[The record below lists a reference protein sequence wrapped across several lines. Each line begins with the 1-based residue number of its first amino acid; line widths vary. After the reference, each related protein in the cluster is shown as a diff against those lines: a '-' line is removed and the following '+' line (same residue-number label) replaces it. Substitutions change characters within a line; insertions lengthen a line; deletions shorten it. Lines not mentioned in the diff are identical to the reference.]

1 MVGESN
7 QLSVDTDSLSLRL
20 LILLVSV
27 ELFFVVLDIVVNYA
41 EFIPYNSIQRLCNI
55 AREDGLAAWFMTS
68 QTMVAAL
75 VLWLLYWLSRQLDGA
90 GAAFQR
96 RGWMILALFFTY
108 MSADDGALIHERMGT
123 MFEDMLRASEK
134 TADAGFLTQWLSLF
148 PGYQWQFLLPVFV
161 AIGLYM
167 LYFLWRVLGMSR
179 AMLMVLAA
187 FSSMATAV
195 ILDFIEG
202 IPADHALNVYSWL
215 KHAFLLEDYTVDHFA
230 KSMEEFLE
238 MLSISLFLAV
248 FVAQVGRV
256 RAGAFIVR
264 FTSSNQTD
272 KTHVV

>member
-1 MVGESN
+1 
-7 QLSVDTDSLSLRL
+7 
-20 LILLVSV
+20 
-27 ELFFVVLDIVVNYA
+27 
-41 EFIPYNSIQRLCNI
+41 
-55 AREDGLAAWFMTS
+55 
-68 QTMVAAL
+68 
-75 VLWLLYWLSRQLDGA
+75 
-90 GAAFQR
+90 
-96 RGWMILALFFTY
+96 
-108 MSADDGALIHERMGT
+108 
-123 MFEDMLRASEK
+123 
-134 TADAGFLTQWLSLF
+134 
-148 PGYQWQFLLPVFV
+148 
-161 AIGLYM
+161 
-167 LYFLWRVLGMSR
+167 MSR